1 MDRFDELLAFV
12 TAADAGSLS
21 AAARKLGRSAP
32 SVTRAVASLEARVG
46 AELLRRTTRSLKL
59 TETGERYVA
68 VARRVLADL
77 AEAET
82 TTNASVASP
91 RGLLTL
97 TAPVTFGT
105 LHVRPVLGAYLARYP
120 DVRARLL
127 LLDRVVNVIDE
138 GVDVAVR
145 IAHLP
150 DSALVATPVG
160 EVRRVVCASP
170 AYLAAHGT
178 PRDPAELGGHRC
190 IAFTSLTPSDVWTFA
205 GSEGGRLRQVRVQS
219 VMAVNLAEAAI
230 GAAVDGLASPV
241 HSRTRWPA
249 RCATGRWWPCSSR
262 SRRRRSPS
270 ISCTRQRAHRPRRCA
285 RSSMSR
291 PPRCGQLSG
300 GAQAHGGRHARSAR
314 KASRIAA
321 GSRRFM

>member
-1 MDRFDELLAFV
+1 
-12 TAADAGSLS
+12 
-21 AAARKLGRSAP
+21 
-32 SVTRAVASLEARVG
+32 VASLEARVG

-59 TETGERYVA
+59 TEAGERYLA

-82 TTNASVASP
+82 NTSASVASP
-91 RGLLTL
+91 RGLLTV

-120 DVRARLL
+120 EVRARLL

-138 GVDVAVR
+138 GIDVAVR

-178 PRDPAELGGHRC
+178 PRDPADLGGHRC
-190 IAFTSLTPSDVWTFA
+190 IAFTSLTPSDVWTFT
-205 GSEGGRLRQVRVQS
+205 GSEGRRLRQVRVQP

-230 GAAVDGLASPV
+230 GAAADGIGVTCALSYQVAESLRDGTLVAILEPFAPSPLPV
-241 HSRTRWPA
+241 HLVYPA
-249 RCATGRWWPCSSR
+249 ASATTAKVRGFLDVATPAL
-262 SRRRRSPS
+262 
-270 ISCTRQRAHRPRRCA
+270 RAALGTAAGPRR
-285 RSSMSR
+285 
-291 PPRCGQLSG
+291 
-300 GAQAHGGRHARSAR
+300 GRRANR
-314 KASRIAA
+314 
-321 GSRRFM
+321 

>member
-21 AAARKLGRSAP
+21 SAARRLGRSAP

-46 AELLRRTTRSLKL
+46 VELLRRTTRSLKL
-59 TETGERYVA
+59 TEAGERYLT
-68 VARRVLADL
+68 VARRVLADI
-77 AEAET
+77 ADAET
-82 TTNASVASP
+82 ATSASVALP

-120 DVRARLL
+120 EVRARLL

-138 GVDVAVR
+138 GIDVALR

-150 DSALVATPVG
+150 DSALVAIPVG

-170 AYLAAHGT
+170 AYLAKHGT

-190 IAFTSLTPSDVWTFA
+190 LAFTSVTPSDVWTFA
-205 GSEGGRLRQVRVQS
+205 GAAGARPRRVRVLP

-230 GAAVDGLASPV
+230 GAAVDGLGVTCVLSYQVAWALRGGSLVAVLERFAPAPLPV
-241 HSRTRWPA
+241 HLVYPAASASTAKVRTFLDTATPA
-249 RCATGRWWPCSSR
+249 LRAALGTDSDTRRG
-262 SRRRRSPS
+262 RRR
-270 ISCTRQRAHRPRRCA
+270 
-285 RSSMSR
+285 
-291 PPRCGQLSG
+291 
-300 GAQAHGGRHARSAR
+300 
-314 KASRIAA
+314 KN
-321 GSRRFM
+321 